1 MFKVSCYFH
10 VSYSSTG
17 SHGHVSIEELCMGS
31 GCGPLPLIVSSIT
44 SSTLM
49 LDLAA
54 HQDTLLLAG
63 NLVIGMYTHAD
74 KQQTNKQTC
83 LSDLAW
89 DLAWILDL
97 STYQNT
103 SLLSENLLVGYI
115 YTLKQTNKQTY
126 LSNLAW
132 VLDLSSIIAYIT
144 VVWDV
149 TRGSYRDIGQY
160 LRIFFLAKH
169 HLSCKNKLLI
179 YKYKKK
185 NSKISSKS
193 EEIIN
198 FCYACIKWRWG

>member
-1 MFKVSCYFH
+1 MRTITSHCIIYYFIYID
-10 VSYSSTG
+10 V
-17 SHGHVSIEELCMGS
+17 GS
-31 GCGPLPLIVSSIT
+31 GCTPRHT
-44 SSTLM
+44 
-49 LDLAA
+49 AA
-54 HQDTLLLAG
+54 GWESCNRYVHTCR
-63 NLVIGMYTHAD
+63 
-74 KQQTNKQTC
+74 QTNKQTC

-132 VLDLSSIIAYIT
+132 VLHLSSIIAYIT

-169 HLSCKNKLLI
+169 HLSCKNWLLI

-198 FCYACIKWRWG
+198 FCYACIKWGWG